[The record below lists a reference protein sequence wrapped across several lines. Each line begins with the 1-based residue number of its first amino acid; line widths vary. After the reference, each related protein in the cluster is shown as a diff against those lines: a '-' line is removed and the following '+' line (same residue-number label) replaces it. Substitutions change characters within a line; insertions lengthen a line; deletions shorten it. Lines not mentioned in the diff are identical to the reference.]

1 MLYSRCNKNIFFFVV
16 SKVKT
21 KQAMLY
27 VTKEPLGILKPYKPT
42 SPFQIFLFLS
52 RFLTKVFKKQTLF
65 FSVKLK
71 TNPFIFF
78 DTFLLKETAIAENTL
93 LLKVWSF
100 VLTNFERKS
109 VKAMP
114 YFFHYFFLE
123 FSKKKL
129 PEISK
134 FFSSIKELMF
144 HKRLKGFFWGQ
155 KGKVAW
161 KALSRKQS
169 VLSLFGSYSKVNYN
183 LAASCSDYSYSS
195 VTGTVFFKSNIFY

>member
-1 MLYSRCNKNIFFFVV
+1 MLYFRRNKSIFFFVE
-16 SKVKT
+16 SKSQTNQVVHHISK
-21 KQAMLY
+21 K
-27 VTKEPLGILKPYKPT
+27 PLGILKPYKPT

-52 RFLTKVFKKQTLF
+52 SFLTKVFKKQTLF

-71 TNPFIFF
+71 ANPFIFF

-109 VKAMP
+109 VKGMP

-129 PEISK
+129 PEVSK

-155 KGKVAW
+155 KGKVA
-161 KALSRKQS
+161 
-169 VLSLFGSYSKVNYN
+169 
-183 LAASCSDYSYSS
+183 
-195 VTGTVFFKSNIFY
+195 